1 MWNMKGVFQKYVLQ
15 TSSLPKTQTV
25 VICITCFSEAY
36 PEMEIQD
43 IQLAYNISRVIVLDK
58 ER

>member
-1 MWNMKGVFQKYVLQ
+1 MNSVFQKYVLQ
-15 TSSLPKTQTV
+15 TSSLLKTQTV
-25 VICITCFSEAY
+25 LIHIICFSEAY

-43 IQLAYNISRVIVLDK
+43 IQLAYDISRVSVLDK